1 MVLLRSCCCWWEHND
16 SLKRGS
22 YASCI
27 YSTIIGA
34 FQLILGGW
42 AIYKTLWIRYSPN
55 RDERWEPNELEYW
68 FPPGSDAFLYIAF
81 LFVIAKL
88 VVGIMLW
95 SGIEKGEYIRSK
107 NYITAWIL
115 TNGIFQF
122 YVLIVTVY
130 ICGYLQY
137 YRLYLMRFFY
147 PILARTLTSTSKNR
161 GMVVGIWF
169 GVVDMAVMFWAII
182 CVISFYQQ
190 LEEYE
195 FGMYKKT
202 KRALWNFDLGLS
214 VRSGSFVGTSRPPS
228 TAYSFESLAVEQKPR
243 SLALDTYGVN
253 SSAV

>member
-1 MVLLRSCCCWWEHND
+1 
-16 SLKRGS
+16 
-22 YASCI
+22 
-27 YSTIIGA
+27 
-34 FQLILGGW
+34 
-42 AIYKTLWIRYSPN
+42 
-55 RDERWEPNELEYW
+55 
-68 FPPGSDAFLYIAF
+68 
-81 LFVIAKL
+81 
-88 VVGIMLW
+88 MLW

-137 YRLYLMRFFY
+137 YRLYDIYFQ
-147 PILARTLTSTSKNR
+147 NR